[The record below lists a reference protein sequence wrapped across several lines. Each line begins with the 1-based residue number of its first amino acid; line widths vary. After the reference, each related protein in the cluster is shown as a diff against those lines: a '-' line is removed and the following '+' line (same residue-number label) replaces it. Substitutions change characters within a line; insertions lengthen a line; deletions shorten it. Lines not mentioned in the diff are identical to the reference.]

1 MRFVFKLASENKY
14 NVANNFYLD
23 IFHTYIKVERMI
35 EVILLLHVILLTI
48 NILSEFL
55 KFAFSEHAFHTYPHP
70 YSTEPY
76 GKKSLIYHWNST

>member
-1 MRFVFKLASENKY
+1 MRFVLKLPSENKY

-35 EVILLLHVILLTI
+35 ECYTTSLCYFTI

-55 KFAFSEHAFHTYPHP
+55 KFVLSEHAFHTSPHP
-70 YSTEPY
+70 YPTEPY
-76 GKKSLIYHWNST
+76 RKKPLIYHWNSPT